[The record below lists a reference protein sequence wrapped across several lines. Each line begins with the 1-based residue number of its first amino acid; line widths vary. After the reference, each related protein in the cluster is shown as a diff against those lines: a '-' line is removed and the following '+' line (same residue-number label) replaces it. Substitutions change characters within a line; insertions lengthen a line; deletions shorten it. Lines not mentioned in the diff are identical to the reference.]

1 MKSQKKHWELT
12 GSHSKEISC
21 GVFTLIE
28 LLVVIA
34 IISILAAML
43 LPALNSARAA
53 ANRISCVNKL
63 KQIGLAF
70 LHYADDNHDYLVPA
84 YVNTQ
89 YWYQL
94 ISANKTENLKTNPGS
109 LRYPASFICPSEPL
123 PIVPLGDTT
132 GFQYMHYAANPFLT
146 GVYNSNG
153 SLAYND
159 RYAHKVQEI
168 KRPGSA
174 ILVLDSARLNT
185 YAIQYKA
192 WTAFRHPGLS
202 TNILHADFHV
212 ESMKYAAFQDGFFK
226 IGSGLPG
233 YEN

>member
-1 MKSQKKHWELT
+1 MTSQTAGRESSDPQKRNPL
-12 GSHSKEISC
+12 SRR
-21 GVFTLIE
+21 FTLIE

-34 IISILAAML
+34 IIAILAAML
-43 LPALNSARAA
+43 LPALQSARSA

-63 KQIGLAF
+63 KQMGLAF
-70 LHYADDNHDYLVPA
+70 IHYADDNNDYLVPA

-109 LRYPASFICPSEPL
+109 LRYPESFICPSEPL

-132 GFQYMHYAANPFLT
+132 GFQYMHYGINPYLT

-153 SLAYND
+153 SLAYTD
-159 RYAHKVQEI
+159 RYAHKIQEI
-168 KRPGSA
+168 KRPGKA
-174 ILVLDSARLNT
+174 ILVVDSSRTNT
-185 YAIQYKA
+185 YAIQFKS